1 MCIPRVVIIRV
12 LKIKS
17 WVWNDIEELMFSL
30 WCLIALWTH
39 FLQYKDNWIWQKW
52 EYGDDDLT
60 GVHRWG
66 FCEHGD
72 CHCGVSIG
80 GPVDGNKGA
89 VARQD
94 LSCGSCWG
102 SWRNM
107 AAGRKVCHVSLLPSC
122 PPPIMFQ
129 TPFVFRYPWVNFF
142 LLYFSL
148 VDLYH

>member
-1 MCIPRVVIIRV
+1 MCIPRVVIIV

-17 WVWNDIEELMFSL
+17 WVRFDIEELMLSL

-39 FLQYKDNWIWQKW
+39 FLRYRDNWIWQKW
-52 EYGDDDLT
+52 EYGDDGLT
-60 GVHRWG
+60 GVHWWG

-72 CHCGVSIG
+72 CQCEVSIG
-80 GPVDGNKGA
+80 GPVDENKGA

-94 LSCGSCWG
+94 LSCGSCRV

-107 AAGRKVCHVSLLPSC
+107 AAGRKLCHVTLLPSF

-142 LLYFSL
+142 LLHFSL